1 MTGNQ
6 FRKLALSFPEVAES
20 AHMDHPDF
28 RVGGK
33 IFATLGP
40 DGSWGMVKL
49 KPDQQAQFMRAQPT
63 AFSPASG
70 AWGRG
75 GATIVQL
82 KSAEQSVVKA
92 ALALA
97 WQNIAPNSAS

>member
-1 MTGNQ
+1 MTGKQ
-6 FRKLALSFPEVAES
+6 FRALALSFPEASEA

-40 DGSWGMVKL
+40 DETWGMVKL
-49 KPDQQAQFMRAQPT
+49 KPDQQAQFLRAQP
-63 AFSPASG
+63 AVFSPASG

-82 KSAEQSVVKA
+82 KSAQASLVKE

-97 WQNIAPNSAS
+97 WQNTAPSKKS